1 MGMDNVSRLWNLNGE
16 SDPSCNG
23 TMEVL
28 KAYQKGIM
36 GTELAGPSYFENLL
50 NKIKSQIV
58 EDLNEKGLQNN
69 RLYHLVIIVTDG
81 NIHDMKQTKEILV
94 SLSGMPFS
102 AVVLGVGDG
111 DFKDMEVLDADAT
124 VLTDDDGREAIRDI
138 VQLVQYNQFKDLGM
152 RELAIEV
159 LGEVPDQFVDYM
171 VMKENKSEKIY
182 DPDPKVSAR
191 KKSK

>member
-1 MGMDNVSRLWNLNGE
+1 MN
-16 SDPSCNG
+16 
-23 TMEVL
+23 
-28 KAYQKGIM
+28 A
-36 GTELAGPSYFENLL
+36 
-50 NKIKSQIV
+50 
-58 EDLNEKGLQNN
+58 
-69 RLYHLVIIVTDG
+69 
-81 NIHDMKQTKEILV
+81 TKEILV

-124 VLTDDDGREAIRDI
+124 VLSDDKGNEAIRDI

-171 VMKENKSEKIY
+171 IMMENDSEKIY
-182 DPDPKVSAR
+182 NPYPN
-191 KKSK
+191 